1 MPTQNVWDAA
11 FAGNARDVHRA
22 VDCGAE
28 PDAYDKSGQTALHK
42 ATVNGHVDCMEA
54 LEERGWDLNKPD
66 QSGCAALHI
75 AAKSGHRRAVEWLVE
90 RGANL
95 RVKSKKGNTA
105 RAMAEKAGHM
115 EIHKYL
121 QDKEREKYGNVL

>member
-1 MPTQNVWDAA
+1 
-11 FAGNARDVHRA
+11 
-22 VDCGAE
+22 
-28 PDAYDKSGQTALHK
+28 
-42 ATVNGHVDCMEA
+42 MEA

-121 QDKEREKYGNVL
+121 QDKGADRVFALLSLYASLFC